1 MGIEKYLTQHLHKPV
16 AGRGSQVKL
25 YTAPLAS
32 SSKPRVW
39 KKGSAAFWEKM
50 GIRLNL
56 ACHGRYPGILEDL
69 KDMIKR
75 IPQHA
80 SLELDQNHLEEQ
92 LLKWIFGGTQL
103 PSSIQQIIQHEQDLA
118 QQQMLSATNH
128 EFREWLEKAHDK
140 GLRGLFR
147 SLRQKDHAWQR
158 PFQSLPPSMRTEARE
173 QQWGAIWK
181 P

>member
-80 SLELDQNHLEEQ
+80 SLELDQNHLRNSCSNGFSGAPNFPPAFSRSSNMNKI
-92 LLKWIFGGTQL
+92 LLN
-103 PSSIQQIIQHEQDLA
+103 S
-118 QQQMLSATNH
+118 
-128 EFREWLEKAHDK
+128 RC
-140 GLRGLFR
+140 
-147 SLRQKDHAWQR
+147 
-158 PFQSLPPSMRTEARE
+158 
-173 QQWGAIWK
+173 
-181 P
+181 